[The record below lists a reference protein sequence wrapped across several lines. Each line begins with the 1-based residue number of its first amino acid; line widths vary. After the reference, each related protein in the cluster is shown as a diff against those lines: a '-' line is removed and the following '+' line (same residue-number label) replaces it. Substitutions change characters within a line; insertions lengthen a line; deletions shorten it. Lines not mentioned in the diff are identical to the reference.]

1 MSGHGHRGGESSALR
16 STRYFCLR
24 RLEQRPALRGLL
36 LLVVQLGSGASF
48 AGPRE
53 TEWPASA
60 VAVDDRL
67 PLPFEKEER
76 RGHHRRSLLKL
87 VRTGSEVGVDEGG
100 CACAFGVE
108 TGRFDDR
115 AVQRR

>member
-1 MSGHGHRGGESSALR
+1 LLDRGK
-16 STRYFCLR
+16 
-24 RLEQRPALRGLL
+24 
-36 LLVVQLGSGASF
+36 
-48 AGPRE
+48 

-60 VAVDDRL
+60 GAVDDRL

-115 AVQRR
+115 PVQRR

>member
-1 MSGHGHRGGESSALR
+1 LLDRGKQSG
-16 STRYFCLR
+16 
-24 RLEQRPALRGLL
+24 
-36 LLVVQLGSGASF
+36 QLAPG
-48 AGPRE
+48 
-53 TEWPASA
+53 
-60 VAVDDRL
+60 AVDDRL

-87 VRTGSEVGVDEGG
+87 VRTGNEVGVDEGG
-100 CACAFGVE
+100 RACAFGVE